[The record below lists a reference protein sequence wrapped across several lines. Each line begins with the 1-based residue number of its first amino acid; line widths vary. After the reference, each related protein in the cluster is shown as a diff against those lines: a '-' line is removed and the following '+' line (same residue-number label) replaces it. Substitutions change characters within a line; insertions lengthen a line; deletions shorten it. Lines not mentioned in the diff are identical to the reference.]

1 MTINDNYTIVFLTK
15 SDFNSTNLNNKL
27 KNDDLI
33 FHFAGVNRDIN
44 DNLVFEKNELI
55 NNTLLIALEKVNF
68 SGKLYFTS
76 STQESINTQY
86 GIAKKNARLKFLNQS
101 KKIGYVF
108 HGLILPNL
116 FGPFCKPNY
125 NSFIATFCFNLINS
139 KKNEINDDKNISLI
153 YVNDLVTRLI
163 DSIKTQDEIN
173 LTEIITQRK
182 VSDILMLLE
191 MFNETYIKKGNYPNI
206 NSHFNLS
213 LFNTFMSYVN
223 LKEFFPKKYI
233 VHKDNRG
240 SFTELIR
247 SDSKGQSSISVTS
260 TNETRGNHFHTR
272 KIERFSVIKGK
283 ALIKLREILSG
294 EILEFVLNGES
305 PSFIDIPVWN
315 THNIQNIG
323 EEELITCF
331 WINEH
336 YDDENSDTYIENV

>member
-15 SDFNSTNLNNKL
+15 SDFNSTNLNNKI

-44 DNLVFEKNELI
+44 DNIVFEKNEFI
-55 NNTLLIALEKVNF
+55 NNTLLIALENVNF

-76 STQESINTQY
+76 STQESINTKY
-86 GIAKKNARLKFLNQS
+86 GIAKKNARVNFLNQS
-101 KKIGYVF
+101 KKLGYVF

-139 KKNEINDDKNISLI
+139 KKNKINDDKNISLI

-163 DSIKTQDEIN
+163 DSIKTRDEIN
-173 LTEIITQRK
+173 LTEIIIERK
-182 VSDILMLLE
+182 VSDILVLLE
-191 MFNETYIKKGNYPNI
+191 MFNETYIKKSNYPNL

-223 LKEFFPKKYI
+223 LKEFFPKKYL

-247 SDSKGQSSISVTS
+247 SDSKGQSSISLTS

-294 EILEFVLNGES
+294 EVLEFVLNGEY

-315 THNIQNIG
+315 THSIQNIG

>member
-1 MTINDNYTIVFLTK
+1 MTINDNYNIVFLTK
-15 SDFNSTNLNNKL
+15 SDFNSNNLNNKL

-44 DNLVFEKNELI
+44 DTILYEKNELI

-76 STQESINTQY
+76 STQETINTKY
-86 GIAKKNARLKFLNQS
+86 GIAKKNARLRFLNQS
-101 KKIGYVF
+101 KKLGYVF

-139 KKNEINDDKNISLI
+139 KKNEINDDKNISLM

-163 DSIKTQDEIN
+163 DSIKTHDEIN

-182 VSDILMLLE
+182 VSDILILLE
-191 MFNETYIKKGNYPNI
+191 MFNETYIKKGNYPNL
-206 NSHFNLS
+206 NSHFNIS

-223 LKEFFPKKYI
+223 LNEFFPKKYI

-247 SDSKGQSSISVTS
+247 SYSKGQTS
-260 TNETRGNHFHTR
+260 FSTTKKNVVRGNHYHTR
-272 KIERFSVIKGK
+272 KIERFSVISGK
-283 ALIKLREILSG
+283 AKIEIREILSDN
-294 EILEFVLNGES
+294 IISYVLDGNT
-305 PSFIDIPVWN
+305 PSYIDMPIWY
-315 THNIQNIG
+315 THNIKNIG
-323 EEELITCF
+323 SDDLLTMF
-331 WINEH
+331 WVNEH
-336 YDDENSDTYIENV
+336 YEDNDSDTYKEKV